1 MRGYASKVFPPK
13 MLHFIEELIYYG
25 AYNLSGT
32 SILGPKKEK
41 KKRSSSSYVEIE
53 WVLKLLKYK

>member
-41 KKRSSSSYVEIE
+41 KKEVALRM
-53 WVLKLLKYK
+53 LKLNEYWNY